1 MAERRARKRRQIEV
15 RQEKADQ
22 ALVHDEQ
29 LLWERMEEIIDQE
42 EIVDHG
48 DLVGQKDLVSQEDP
62 ATALLHYTSKPT
74 EDTDEEPVETK
85 KVLKRKIRA
94 ANRKIKE
101 LESESLAMQ
110 QQLNKLRSIPVIK
123 TPTGTSL
130 RTEKYKRTKGKKLS
144 DDERRAILH
153 LLELCFQEKNLGKS
167 VSTADPFLRTA
178 VYFGVSPRTVRDAH
192 MGKNLQDF
200 RRAVIQAHD
209 ELSEEFAQIT
219 RRTDPLQ
226 KRSSIPIGSWDTHSP
241 VEFAPID
248 GFLPRPFRREE
259 SIVLQDQRM
268 AQALKLLTE
277 YNILQCQQLSFDNR
291 RLFRRFMIYAIDN
304 NDNNRPVPLLGQSQ
318 TQIKQALIMVLLNM
332 NVDPW
337 IFSHKSE
344 QTPDGYT
351 PITIFQSD
359 QSKRLLDIYLDM
371 PSPRASNDPYMCPDI
386 QPPPTSVQRILDR
399 ALSQDIPKG
408 MRTKLYGYQKN
419 SLWKLLRRE
428 LCPDY
433 LISPTLIP
441 VQDMNQQTYY
451 INVANNPPSFCRN
464 PLERWEDV
472 RGGIICEDMGT
483 GKSCLCIALIM
494 QTRDQFSQPPASAT
508 RIFCELYPFAPP
520 SAIMVRD
527 GTMSVDNEA
536 TLLARGSAIPTLR
549 DLAAAAVKIN
559 NIEYRKASEY
569 INDDTME
576 MLEAMSVYYYAE
588 ESTSRTSRTRGFRMA
603 KLALEV
609 YLSSSTL
616 VIVPPDL
623 TDQWC
628 NEVNK
633 HAKDHALKLLR
644 IESDDKEIPDHRTLM
659 KYDMVLI
666 TQNRFTKEYEPGAYS
681 NKHTRGKAQ
690 CQCKELYISCR
701 CPIPRVVSPLMQVH
715 WKRVIVDEGHSLGVK
730 MSDHTLLA
738 EVLHADRR
746 WVCTGTPTF
755 NLGNLMPSS
764 SSSNNEAP
772 VSDKGDLDRLSTLMR
787 LFLHIQP
794 YYEQKTLFSTTLV
807 KPLREHHSISTGS
820 CSPSDEWSLESL
832 SSIARL
838 RHLMDRIM
846 VRNKPEDV
854 INDVKLPPL
863 YERIVGLD
871 LEFFQVLTIN
881 CYVGIIQANAVL
893 SERED
898 QDYFFH
904 PSNRKHLSRV
914 IENLKDGC
922 FWNPAGKDFQST
934 LRNTLDNVKQAIQK
948 HRSTPGGKYPEDDFQ
963 LLVDIRNHLNDALMN
978 DEWRAI
984 QKTQEVGYYCGNLPM
999 AVQQAHALI
1008 PSDEVP
1014 PVFMWTRE
1022 TATEGSRR
1030 EASVTRDSENVCVM
1044 LANQITNLR
1053 SEMQKIL
1060 QTEEP
1065 GYIPT
1070 RRISNP
1076 QPLQNNH
1083 PIVIDLD
1090 PIRVEENTSA
1100 SQTSQASNAIPPSVA
1115 RNGGTL
1121 LDRAQELKSSM
1132 TREQMSKATI
1142 ICSTSSKLNYI
1153 ASQILRHQK
1162 SEKAIVFCQGQT
1174 TLYYIHEY
1182 LTLAKVRCQ
1191 MYHTHGMT
1199 KKERSN
1205 NIMTF
1210 NTSENVSAIIMDI
1223 KHGAHGIDLSSAS
1236 RVYFVSP
1243 VWQTSTMRQAVK
1255 RAHRIGQTRP
1265 VFVETLVIKDSLEEA
1280 IMNRRKEIDD
1290 REESSES
1297 TLTPE
1302 LGLDLVATSATHMRM
1317 AKIQKPKNGGKEI
1330 VDDSKIMHFMR
1341 NIKFM
1346 SLPARG
1352 RSLNW
1357 TSEEELSNR
1366 RGLMD
1371 SWKSAAHTYRTSDD
1385 QTAFKEDDSKY
1396 NLHDNSNA
1404 AIPFL
1409 FPNRNSWEIQK
1420 RRQQTESQHVSTMDQ
1435 SDEYDQLED
1444 LDQEEAMRSQDSNSV
1459 ECTESLQHRLHDTA
1473 TMGVR
1478 LGVRGD
1484 TQTYSPILISD
1495 DEDPSQADM
1504 DIDHTL
1510 DRESGLL
1517 DPMSLNA
1524 EVYRSVAE
1532 MGAEEPDIM
1541 LKMTKRKFIQD
1552 KRWQISTLVFPS
1564 TPTTLLERMDT
1575 LTLNNR
1581 KKEEDEKKISSLD
1594 RNKLEWRDGSVDR
1607 KVKIQSEY
1615 PTIQTAESSGHVKS
1629 ETSFRP
1635 KVEVKDE
1642 FAGVAMKPE
1651 PEYYILFDHDD
1662 EDDNKGAVPLKF
1674 EAGGDNKDAVPL
1686 KLESDGNS
1694 ESIDSKGSIAFVP
1707 KQAMSNF
1714 YILLDDD
1721 DEDSKNNEH
1730 IKNEFDKNELHS
1742 VKVESANF
1750 DTKATLIDPGYSSN
1764 NIQKRSSSLGR
1775 LNREGFEE
1783 SIGSSSYVGES
1794 SSKKVRFI

>member
-1 MAERRARKRRQIEV
+1 MSSKE
-15 RQEKADQ
+15 
-22 ALVHDEQ
+22 
-29 LLWERMEEIIDQE
+29 WS
-42 EIVDHG
+42 
-48 DLVGQKDLVSQEDP
+48 SQ
-62 ATALLHYTSKPT
+62 SSS
-74 EDTDEEPVETK
+74 
-85 KVLKRKIRA
+85 
-94 ANRKIKE
+94 N
-101 LESESLAMQ
+101 
-110 QQLNKLRSIPVIK
+110 
-123 TPTGTSL
+123 
-130 RTEKYKRTKGKKLS
+130 
-144 DDERRAILH
+144 
-153 LLELCFQEKNLGKS
+153 
-167 VSTADPFLRTA
+167 
-178 VYFGVSPRTVRDAH
+178 
-192 MGKNLQDF
+192 
-200 RRAVIQAHD
+200 
-209 ELSEEFAQIT
+209 
-219 RRTDPLQ
+219 
-226 KRSSIPIGSWDTHSP
+226 SIPIGSWDTHSP
-241 VEFAPID
+241 AEFVPID

-268 AQALKLLTE
+268 AQALKLLVE
-277 YNILQCQQLSFDNR
+277 YNILECHESNFDNG

-304 NDNNRPVPLLGQSQ
+304 NVNDRSVPLLGLSK
-318 TQIKQALIMVLLNM
+318 TRVKQALIMVLLNM

-337 IFSHKSE
+337 IFNHKSE
-344 QTPDGYT
+344 QTPDRYT
-351 PITIFQSD
+351 PTTIFQSD

-371 PSPRASNDPYMCPDI
+371 PSPRASNDPYMYPDI

-399 ALSQDIPKG
+399 ALNQDAPKG

-441 VQDMNQQTYY
+441 LQDMNQQTYY
-451 INVANNPPSFCRN
+451 INVANNPPSFCRK

-472 RGGIICEDMGT
+472 RGGIICEDM
-483 GKSCLCIALIM
+483 
-494 QTRDQFSQPPASAT
+494 TRDQFSQPPASAT

-527 GTMSVDNEA
+527 GTMSVDNET
-536 TLLARGSAIPTLR
+536 TLLAPGSAIPTLR

-559 NIEYRKASEY
+559 NIEYRKANEY

-588 ESTSRTSRTRGFRMA
+588 ESTSRTPRTRGFRMA

-633 HAKDHALKLLR
+633 HTKDHALKLLR

-659 KYDMVLI
+659 KYDIVLI
-666 TQNRFTKEYEPGAYS
+666 TQNRFAKEYEPGAYS
-681 NKHTRGKAQ
+681 NKHARGKAQ
-690 CQCKELYISCR
+690 CHCKELYISCR
-701 CPIPRVVSPLMQVH
+701 CPIPRTVSPLMQVH

-794 YYEQKTLFSTTLV
+794 YYEQKTLFSTALV

-934 LRNTLDNVKQAIQK
+934 LRNTLDNVRQAIQK

-1022 TATEGSRR
+1022 TAAEGSRR
-1030 EASVTRDSENVCVM
+1030 EASVTGDSENVCVM

-1065 GYIPT
+1065 EYIPT

-1076 QPLQNNH
+1076 QPLQGNH
-1083 PIVIDLD
+1083 PIIIDLD
-1090 PIRVEENTSA
+1090 PLRVEENTPA
-1100 SQTSQASNAIPPSVA
+1100 SQSSEASNVIPPSVA
-1115 RNGGTL
+1115 RNGETL
-1121 LDRAQELKSSM
+1121 LDRAQELKSTM

-1182 LTLAKVRCQ
+1182 LTLAKVRCL

-1243 VWQTSTMRQAVK
+1243 VWQTGTMRQAVK

-1265 VFVETLVIKDSLEEA
+1265 VYVETLVIKDSLEEA

-1297 TLTPE
+1297 TLMPE
-1302 LGLDLVATSATHMRM
+1302 LGLDLAATSATHMRM

-1352 RSLNW
+1352 RSLSW
-1357 TSEEELSNR
+1357 TSEGELSNR
-1366 RGLMD
+1366 RGLID
-1371 SWKSAAHTYRTSDD
+1371 SWKSATHTYRTSDD
-1385 QTAFKEDDSKY
+1385 QMAFKEDDSKY

-1409 FPNRNSWEIQK
+1409 LPNRNSWGIQQQ
-1420 RRQQTESQHVSTMDQ
+1420 RQQTESQHVSTMDQ

-1444 LDQEEAMRSQDSNSV
+1444 LDQEETMRSPDSGSV
-1459 ECTESLQHRLHDTA
+1459 ECTESLQHRVHDTD
-1473 TMGVR
+1473 MVGVR
-1478 LGVRGD
+1478 LGARGD

-1495 DEDPSQADM
+1495 DEDPGQADM
-1504 DIDHTL
+1504 DVDNTPDGEIMPLEPVT
-1510 DRESGLL
+1510 
-1517 DPMSLNA
+1517 LNA
-1524 EVYRSVAE
+1524 EAYRSVAE
-1532 MGAEEPDIM
+1532 SGAKKPDIR
-1541 LKMTKRKFIQD
+1541 LKMTKRKFTEN
-1552 KRWQISTLVFPS
+1552 KRWQISTPLSPS
-1564 TPTTLLERMDT
+1564 TSTTLLERMDT

-1581 KKEEDEKKISSLD
+1581 KKEEDEKKISPLD
-1594 RNKLEWRDGSVDR
+1594 GAKLEWRDGSVDT
-1607 KVKIQSEY
+1607 KVKIQSGY
-1615 PTIQTAESSGHVKS
+1615 PTIQAAESSGHVKS

-1635 KVEVKDE
+1635 KVEVKSE

-1651 PEYYILFDHDD
+1651 LEYYILFDVDD
-1662 EDDNKGAVPLKF
+1662 EGDNKGAAPLKFEAGDDNKDAVPLKF
-1674 EAGGDNKDAVPL
+1674 EAGGDSKNAVSL
-1686 KLESDGNS
+1686 KLESDGDNQ
-1694 ESIDSKGSIAFVP
+1694 SIDSKDSIAFVP
-1707 KQAMSNF
+1707 KQTTSNF
-1714 YILLDDD
+1714 YVLLDDD
-1721 DEDSKNNEH
+1721 DEDSKNNKH
-1730 IKNEFDKNELHS
+1730 TKNEFDKNRLHG
-1742 VKVESANF
+1742 VKVESASL
-1750 DTKATLIDPGYSSN
+1750 DTKTTLIDPGYSSN
-1764 NIQKRSSSLGR
+1764 TIQKRSSSLGR
-1775 LNREGFEE
+1775 PNREDFEE